1 MLTKPDNLASL
12 EVINPIRPP
21 GTFPV
26 WEGKYKCRP
35 RSSLSALLK

>member
-1 MLTKPDNLASL
+1 MLTTMLTKPDNLASL

-26 WEGKYKCRP
+26 WEGKC
-35 RSSLSALLK
+35 

>member
-1 MLTKPDNLASL
+1 MLTKPDNLALL

-26 WEGKYKCRP
+26 WEGKC
-35 RSSLSALLK
+35 